1 MLYSPCVRYF
11 SFLSSFAYLQRCFP
25 YLRCFTCLRLRYCVC
40 LSSSYFSFAKKET
53 SLQLS
58 TIFWLGQKTS
68 VVGIDLNSEEI
79 SHLDIDYDFGIIC
92 QVCLE
97 SLFLFLLLRRMT
109 DTVQIWG
116 RVNILLLVTFCS
128 KPDSWLKT
136 HQLEHPWTECRKEW
150 ESFQVCMSG
159 SNLGKWG
166 KNIVLV

>member
-1 MLYSPCVRYF
+1 MFSLLEVLYLLKIVV
-11 SFLSSFAYLQRCFP
+11 L
-25 YLRCFTCLRLRYCVC
+25 C
-40 LSSSYFSFAKKET
+40 LSLLKLLFLCEERDQPFNYPQF
-53 SLQLS
+53 
-58 TIFWLGQKTS
+58 FWLGQ
-68 VVGIDLNSEEI
+68 VGAKDCSKNKCCWYWSKQWRNF
-79 SHLDIDYDFGIIC
+79 SFGYWLWFWYNL

-128 KPDSWLKT
+128 KPDSWLET